1 MSSGELILYTTNDGQ
16 ARISL
21 RALDGTVWLT
31 QMQLVELFGV
41 TKANISVHIKNI
53 LAEGEVIEAATVKEY
68 LTVAREAAR
77 DVERRVK
84 HYSLDMILAVGY
96 RVHSNRGTQF
106 RQWATTHLR
115 DYLVKGFVLDDQRFK
130 KGQDSGYFDE
140 LLERIRD
147 IRSSEKEFWRKVLD
161 IFSTSVDY
169 APQTDDAT
177 RFFATVQNKMHF
189 AAHGQ
194 TAAEIIW
201 QRSDATQPHA
211 GLTNWPEG
219 KSGLPRRADAEI
231 AKNYLQPDELNLL
244 NRIVTAYL
252 EFAELQ
258 ALGRQTMTMAAWTT
272 KLDEFIRVMGRDV
285 LTHAGRIS
293 HERALE
299 KARAQWEQYRVQRAN
314 EGSAVEVEFEKVA
327 KKLAGTKTKMGKTK

>member
-16 ARISL
+16 ARINL

-31 QMQLVELFGV
+31 QLQLAELFGV
-41 TKANISVHIKNI
+41 SVANINVHIKKI
-53 LAEGEVIEAATVKEY
+53 LAEGELSEEATIKDY
-68 LTVAREAAR
+68 LIVAREAAR

-84 HYSLDMILAVGY
+84 HYRLDMVLAVGY
-96 RVHSNRGTQF
+96 RVRSPRGTQF

-130 KGQDSGYFDE
+130 KGQDSSYFDE

-169 APQTDDAT
+169 APQTDDAK

-189 AAHGQ
+189 AAHGK

-211 GLTNWPEG
+211 GMTNWPEG

-258 ALGRQTMTMAAWTT
+258 ALGRQPMTMAAWTT

-285 LTHAGRIS
+285 LPHAGHIS
-293 HERALE
+293 HDQAMA
-299 KARAQWEQYRVQRAN
+299 KARSQWELYRVQRAN
-314 EGSAVEVEFEKVA
+314 EVSAVEVEFEKVA
-327 KKLAGTKTKMGKTK
+327 KKLPKIGPKK

>member
-1 MSSGELILYTTNDGQ
+1 MSTGELILYTTSDGQ
-16 ARISL
+16 ARINL

-31 QMQLVELFGV
+31 QQQLAELFGV
-41 TKANISVHIKNI
+41 SVANVSLHIQNI
-53 LAEGEVIEAATVKEY
+53 LAEGELTEEATIKEY
-68 LTVAREAAR
+68 LIVAREAAR

-84 HYSLDMILAVGY
+84 HYRLDMVLAVGY
-96 RVHSNRGTQF
+96 RVRSPRGTQF

-169 APQTDDAT
+169 APHTDDAKK
-177 RFFATVQNKMHF
+177 FFAAVQNKMHF
-189 AAHGQ
+189 AAHGK

-211 GLTNWPEG
+211 GMTNWSEG

-231 AKNYLQPDELNLL
+231 AKNYLQSDELKLL

-252 EFAELQ
+252 EFAEIQ
-258 ALGRQTMTMAAWTT
+258 AMSQQTMTMAAWAG
-272 KLDEFIRVMGRDV
+272 KLNEFIRLMGRGV
-285 LTHAGRIS
+285 LPNMGRIS
-293 HERALE
+293 HDQAMD
-299 KARAQWEQYRVQRAN
+299 KARTQWASYKLQRAN
-314 EGSAVEVEFEKVA
+314 EVSAVEVEFEKVV
-327 KKLAGTKTKMGKTK
+327 KKSGKPGEKK

>member
-1 MSSGELILYTTNDGQ
+1 MSGGELILYTTNDGQ
-16 ARISL
+16 ARINL

-31 QMQLVELFGV
+31 QLQLAELFGV
-41 TKANISVHIKNI
+41 SVANVNVHIKNI
-53 LAEGEVIEAATVKEY
+53 LADGELTEEATIKDY
-68 LTVAREAAR
+68 LIVAREAAR

-84 HYSLDMILAVGY
+84 HYRLDMVLAVGY
-96 RVHSNRGTQF
+96 RVRSPRGTQF

-130 KGQDSGYFDE
+130 KGQDSSYFDE

-169 APQTDDAT
+169 APHTDDAK
-177 RFFATVQNKMHF
+177 RFFATVQNKRHF
-189 AAHGQ
+189 AAHGK
-194 TAAEIIW
+194 TAAEVIW

-211 GLTNWPEG
+211 GMTNWTDG

-258 ALGRQTMTMAAWTT
+258 ALGRQPMTMAAWTT

-285 LTHAGRIS
+285 LPHRGHIS
-293 HERALE
+293 HDQAME
-299 KARAQWEQYRVQRAN
+299 KARSQWELYRVQRAN
-314 EGSAVEVEFEKVA
+314 EVSAVEVEFEKVA
-327 KKLAGTKTKMGKTK
+327 KKLGGAAAKKGINK